1 MLFRSKCG
9 QAQYPD
15 AKADF
20 LWSCS
25 FTWIIFPCVTTYV
38 PIHMSTF
45 TCITFTECKGTAFEI
60 TLYITFYVSLKKSH
74 TWWHNFH
81 FLCHYRFQFNMRN
94 MIFYRRNKDFHLIQ
108 ETLLS
113 YSSSGL
119 KKDKLFEIKYYTY
132 GYPAHRCCRMSGGCW
147 YCFSHSGLSN
157 AFLLIWRCSSDWI
170 CSRRAWLNCRKL
182 DWVCGIQTKLSSTAK
197 PVDYTNHM

>member
-1 MLFRSKCG
+1 MSSGTVSWRKRWFSMVM
-9 QAQYPD
+9 
-15 AKADF
+15 F
-20 LWSCS
+20 
-25 FTWIIFPCVTTYV
+25 
-38 PIHMSTF
+38 IHMDNLSMRHYI
-45 TCITFTECKGTAFEI
+45 CPPYISPHSLLSLSLNAFEI
-60 TLYITFYVSLKKSH
+60 MLNITFCVPLKKSH
-74 TWWHNFH
+74 KWWHSFN

-94 MIFYRRNKDFHLIQ
+94 MILYRLNKDFHWIQ
-108 ETLLS
+108 ETLQS

-119 KKDKLFEIKYYTY
+119 KKDKWFEIKYYTY
-132 GYPAHRCCRMSGGCW
+132 GYSAHRCCGMSGGCW

-170 CSRRAWLNCRKL
+170 CSRRAWPNCRKL